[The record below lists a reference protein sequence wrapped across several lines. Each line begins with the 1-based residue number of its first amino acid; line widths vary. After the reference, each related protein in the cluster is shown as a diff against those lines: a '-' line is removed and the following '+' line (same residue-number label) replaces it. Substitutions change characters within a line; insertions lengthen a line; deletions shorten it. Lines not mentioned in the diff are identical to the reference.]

1 MDKNIGAMLD
11 GRYEIKKRI
20 GVGGMADVYKAYD
33 VEEGMDVAVK
43 VLRNEF
49 INNDEFLQRFKN
61 ESKAVSMLSHPNIV
75 KVLDVGFNED
85 VRYIVMEYIDGMT
98 LKEYIDQQGCVEWK
112 ETVHLLIQILRGL
125 QHAHDRGIIHRDIKP
140 QNIMMFEDGTIK
152 VMDFGI
158 AKFTYE
164 LGITATAQTIGS
176 VHYISPEQASGKI
189 TDCKSDIYSVGILMY
204 EMVTGKKPFDTDNP
218 VTVAIMQMNDTAEKP
233 RSINPDI
240 PEGIE
245 EIILKA
251 IEKQPADRYQSA
263 KEMIRDL
270 EMFKNSPD
278 MVFGYYKKQEDQEKY
293 DEYGDDEESS
303 EKYKS
308 IYDIPQQQI
317 RIDDEE
323 GDQNYYIG
331 GKKESSSSDTAA
343 EEETPAEEKSPMVRV
358 MTGFTV
364 VALIALIFGGLM
376 LFNRFKNRE
385 VAEEYFEMPLLLQ
398 YNYNDMVKKYG
409 DELDI
414 RIDGDP
420 IYSQYVADAIVSQ
433 SIDAGKE
440 IAKGTAVYVKISNG
454 KNKFIVPDVV
464 SKTEEEAIKLI
475 NDMGVSVK
483 VKPEFDDVVEYNRV
497 IKTDPEAGTELE
509 ITKSVTVYVSKG
521 SENDAKPV
529 PLVEGMLRED
539 AEKLLKEIGFTVVVE
554 EKDDKAP
561 KDTVLS
567 QSLPPDTLTNP
578 NEKIVLY
585 VSSGKA
591 PESVVPVTIVFPER
605 VFGEYTFKVYI
616 NDEFSFAKTNVNAEV
631 AKNMKFEVKGSEKKT
646 VKIEAQN
653 LASQETAVIGIYEF
667 NFEDGKI
674 EKKNETIKEAFEKLG
689 GIKPEETT
697 PVVTTAATVATTAAP
712 ATEPPATEPPV
723 TQPPVTEPSV
733 TEPPV
738 TEPSET
744 DPPVTDP
751 PATVPE
757 ETDPPVVDTEP
768 SPEPADEPTE

>member
-11 GRYEIKKRI
+11 GRYEVKKRI

-85 VRYIVMEYIDGMT
+85 VRYIVMEYIDGIT
-98 LKEYIDQQGCVEWK
+98 LKDYIDQQGCVDWK

-278 MVFGYYKKQEDQEKY
+278 MVFGYYKKEEDQEKF
-293 DEYGDDEESS
+293 DEYGDDEQISG

-317 RIDDEE
+317 RIDDEGE
-323 GDQNYYIG
+323 QNYYIG
-331 GKKESSSSDTAA
+331 NKKESTVPDNSSD
-343 EEETPAEEKSPMVRV
+343 EENEPEARSPMVRV

-376 LFNRFKNRE
+376 IFNRFKNRE

-409 DELDI
+409 DEIDI

-440 IAKGTAVYVKISNG
+440 VAKGTAVYVKISNG

-464 SKTEEEAIKLI
+464 NKTEEEAIKLI

-483 VKPEFDDVVEYNRV
+483 ISPEFDDVVEYNRV
-497 IKTDPEAGTELE
+497 IKTDPVAGTELE
-509 ITKSVTVYVSKG
+509 ITKSVTVYISKG
-521 SENDAKPV
+521 AENDAKPV
-529 PLVEGMLRED
+529 PLVEGMLREE
-539 AEKLLKEIGFTVVVE
+539 AEKLLKDFGFTVVVE

-567 QSLPPDTLTNP
+567 QSLPADTLVNP
-578 NEKIVLY
+578 NEKIVIY

-591 PESVVPVTIVFPER
+591 PESMVPITIVFPER

-631 AKNMKFEVKGSEKKT
+631 AKNMKFEVRGSEKKT

-653 LASQETAVIGIYEF
+653 LASQETEVIGIYEF

-674 EKKNETIKEAFEKLG
+674 EKKSENIKEAFEKLG

-697 PVVTTAATVATTAAP
+697 PAVTTTVTVPTHPATDPV
-712 ATEPPATEPPV
+712 TEPPATEPPV
-723 TQPPVTEPSV
+723 TEPPATEPTV

-738 TEPSET
+738 T

-751 PATVPE
+751 PVTEPSD
-757 ETDPPVVDTEP
+757 TDPPPADTEP
-768 SPEPADEPTE
+768 SADPVEEPAE